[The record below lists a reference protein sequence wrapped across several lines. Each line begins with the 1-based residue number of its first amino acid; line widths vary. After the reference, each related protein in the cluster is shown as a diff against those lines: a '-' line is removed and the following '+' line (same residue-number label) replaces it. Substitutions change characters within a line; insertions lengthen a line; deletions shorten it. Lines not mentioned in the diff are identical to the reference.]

1 MQVKLVRNLF
11 VHCAL
16 SCHVDEGEVMMMM
29 LFVMMMMLFV
39 IMMMLFVIMMMLFVI
54 MMKK

>member
-1 MQVKLVRNLF
+1 MQVELVLNLF

-39 IMMMLFVIMMMLFVI
+39 IMMMLFVIMM
-54 MMKK
+54 KK

>member
-1 MQVKLVRNLF
+1 MQVDLVRNLF

-16 SCHVDEGEVMMMM
+16 SCHVDEGEVKM
-29 LFVMMMMLFV
+29 
-39 IMMMLFVIMMMLFVI
+39 MMMLFVI